1 MLEEYRRCSRHWMP
15 VLQKFAEGALMKR
28 LCCVL
33 RSLAHA
39 SSAVRMRGRKRSMV
53 G

>member
-1 MLEEYRRCSRHWMP
+1 MP

-28 LCCVL
+28 MRCFVQ
-33 RSLAHA
+33 LAHA